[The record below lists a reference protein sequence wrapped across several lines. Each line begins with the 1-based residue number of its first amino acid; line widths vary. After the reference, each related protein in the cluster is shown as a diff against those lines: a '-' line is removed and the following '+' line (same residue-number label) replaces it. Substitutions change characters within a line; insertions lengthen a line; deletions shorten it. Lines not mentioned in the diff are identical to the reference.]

1 MTTRER
7 ILHVSFKHF
16 LLYGYDLANLNAI
29 ADEVEIKKPSIYHHF
44 SSKEEILYACIQM
57 IHHGMLDKIDEIL
70 SKTDSPKGQLT
81 GMVSAMMDFHASVSY
96 AIHETHLNPI
106 SFLPILSRSAAI
118 NEELYELV
126 SQHYAALQQ
135 RIVSILVQAQ
145 NLSQVSPYLNKD
157 LAASEMIARIEGCL
171 MMPTINKRFN
181 QTELSRYLL
190 DQLWGSVSAVDHD
203 TQNKKDAKKRKP
215 FDYKSIDLA
224 RKW

>member
-57 IHHGMLDKIDEIL
+57 IHHGTIDKIDETL
-70 SKTDSPKGQLT
+70 AKTESPKEQLT
-81 GMVSAMMDFHASVSY
+81 GMVGAILDFHSTVSY
-96 AIHETHLNPI
+96 TLHESHLTPV
-106 SFLPILSRSAAI
+106 SFV
-118 NEELYELV
+118 LV
-126 SQHYAALQQ
+126 NQHYDALHQ
-135 RIVSILVQAQ
+135 RIVAIITHGQ

-157 LAASEMIARIEGCL
+157 LAAYEIISRIEGSM
-171 MMPTINKRFN
+171 MMPTISKRFN
-181 QTELSRYLL
+181 QIELSRYLL
-190 DQLWGSVSAVDHD
+190 DQLWGSVSAIDHD
-203 TQNKKDAKKRKP
+203 NQHKKDTKKRKP

>member
-57 IHHGMLDKIDEIL
+57 IYHGTLDRIDEIL
-70 SKTDSPKGQLT
+70 SKTNSPKEQLT
-81 GMVSAMMDFHASVSY
+81 GFVGAIIDFHSSVSY
-96 AIHETHLNPI
+96 TIHETHLAPV
-106 SFLPILSRSAAI
+106 SFVPILSRSAQI
-118 NEELYELV
+118 NNELYELV
-126 SQHYAALQQ
+126 SEYYDALKQ
-135 RIVSILVQAQ
+135 RIVAILAHGQ

-157 LAASEMIARIEGCL
+157 LTALEMIARIEGCL
-171 MMPTINKRFN
+171 IMPTICKHFN
-181 QTELSRYLL
+181 QAELSRYLL
-190 DQLWGSVSAVDHD
+190 DQLWGSVSLMDHNSL
-203 TQNKKDAKKRKP
+203 NKKDAKKRKP